1 LRTVNFLQ
9 MAKVLITGG
18 TGLIGIHLR
27 RALQE
32 SGYEVAVLSRT
43 NKIDDEFKT
52 YLWDLD
58 KNEIDK
64 KAINSVDYI
73 IHLAGVNIA
82 EKRWTSKRKQLILD
96 SRIKSGELILN
107 NIDRDNSLLKAYIT
121 ASGTGFYGAV
131 TSDQIFSEGDS
142 AASDFLGQV
151 CEKWEQVA
159 DQFTEKGIR
168 SVKIRTGVVISRQ
181 GGALKKILV
190 PVKLGIASAIGSGN
204 QYFPWIHI
212 EDLCGI
218 YIKAIEDTKM
228 IGAYNAAAP
237 EYVTNR
243 QFTQTIARHLK
254 KPFWFPNIPSFAI
267 RILFG
272 EMSQMLLYGSRVSSE
287 KVLNSGFVFKYPKL
301 QEALKQLIG

>member
-1 LRTVNFLQ
+1 

-27 RALQE
+27 KALQE
-32 SGYEVAVLSRT
+32 RGYEVAVLSRA
-43 NKIDDEFKT
+43 NKIDDEFHT

-64 KAINSVDYI
+64 EVLNSVDYI
-73 IHLAGVNIA
+73 IHLAGVNVG
-82 EKRWTSKRKQLILD
+82 EKRWTSKRKQLIVD

-107 NIDRDNSLLKAYIT
+107 NIYKQNSQLKAYIT
-121 ASGTGFYGAV
+121 ASGTGYYGAV
-131 TSDQIFSEGDS
+131 TSDKIFTETDS
-142 AASDFLGQV
+142 AANDFLGQV

-159 DQFTEKGIR
+159 DGFAEKGIR
-168 SVKIRTGVVISRQ
+168 SVKIRTGVVLSNQ
-181 GGALKKILV
+181 GGALSKMIVL
-190 PVKLGIASAIGSGN
+190 VKLGIGSAIGNGK

-212 EDLCGI
+212 DDLCNI

-237 EYVTNR
+237 ENVTNR

-254 KPFWFPNIPSFAI
+254 KPFWFPNIPSFVI
-267 RILFG
+267 RALFG
-272 EMSQMLLYGSRVSSE
+272 EMSAILLNGSRVSSE
-287 KVLNSGFVFKYPKL
+287 KILNSGFVFKYPKL
-301 QEALKQLIG
+301 QGALKNLIGNSEFRL